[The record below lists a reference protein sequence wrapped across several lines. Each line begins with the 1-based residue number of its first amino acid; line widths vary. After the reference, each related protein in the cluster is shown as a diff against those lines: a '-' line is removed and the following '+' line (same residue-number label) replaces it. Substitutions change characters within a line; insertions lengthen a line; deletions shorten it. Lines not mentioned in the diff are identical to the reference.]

1 MSIEDKRVYLV
12 PSTNE
17 DNNAFVG
24 VRIRNES
31 IEFHYPESYD
41 LSGVDETLT
50 IKDLKAM
57 RRDMIDILHTI
68 SLAKT
73 RSFATQKTEN
83 GVSTTQ
89 NFAFMSYLWI
99 IRDYITNGIY
109 RNTEKIYR
117 NNAKGRVNWKKT
129 LATQPIISNGNIIYN
144 NLVVEVINDCDSILT
159 DAHRLCIYNS
169 IRKVGWLFGIN
180 EKAFYVP
187 SPTKNLLK
195 KYVNT
200 IKLELKKT
208 FDDTKKSRL
217 NHMLKVLS
225 GVDDSKQISEI
236 VYGVDKYHYV
246 YERMVDAIFSNIVD
260 ITKYNPN
267 ASWFIKEGNT
277 YEEKEASSL
286 RPDTVRIDDS
296 PKTYLYDTKTKT
308 AYVLDA
314 KFYRYG
320 STGKKDDLPETTSIQ
335 KQITYATH
343 IKNNL
348 SKEEKIEHIHNAF
361 VLPYNKNKNSFN
373 FNENLVYIGFSKA
386 NWVKDDTK
394 TLENIEQLI
403 SSLPLNSNQE
413 GLEALIKIVKDYA
426 KEQDDTNNG
435 VVHAFLIDTKHLV
448 TSWSQGNCKEDIERL
463 INDIETY
470 VENHNEWHLKCNK

>member
-1 MSIEDKRVYLV
+1 MSSEDKRVYLV

-24 VRIRNES
+24 VRITNGS

-41 LSGVDETLT
+41 LAGVDEQLT
-50 IKDLKAM
+50 VKDIKPF

-89 NFAFMSYLWI
+89 NFAFMSYLWM
-99 IRDYITNGIY
+99 IRDYIVNGIY

-117 NNAKGRVNWKKT
+117 TNAKGRVNWKRT
-129 LATQPIISNGNIIYN
+129 LATQPIISNGNVIYN
-144 NLVVEVINDCDSILT
+144 TLIVEVTNDCDSVIT

-169 IRKVGWLFGIN
+169 VCKVGWLFGIS

-187 SPTKNLLK
+187 TPTKNLLK
-195 KYVNT
+195 KYINT
-200 IKLELKKT
+200 IKVELKKT
-208 FDDTKKSRL
+208 FDDTKKNRL
-217 NHMLKVLS
+217 NHMLKVLT

-236 VYGVDKYHYV
+236 IYGVDKYHYI
-246 YERMVDAIFSNIVD
+246 YERMVDSIFSNIID

-267 ASWFIKEGNT
+267 ASWFIKKGAT
-277 YEEKEASSL
+277 YEKKEASSL
-286 RPDTVRIDDS
+286 RPDTIRIDPY
-296 PKTYLYDTKTKT
+296 PKTYLYDDKTKT

-320 STGKKDDLPETTSIQ
+320 TTGDPKDLPETTSIQ

-343 IKNNL
+343 IKTNL
-348 SKEEKIEHIHNAF
+348 KNEEEKIEWIRNAF
-361 VLPYNKNKNSFN
+361 VLPYNKNN
-373 FNENLVYIGFSKA
+373 NEFGFENNLEYIGFSKA
-386 NWVKDDTK
+386 NWV
-394 TLENIEQLI
+394 ENDSE
-403 SSLPLNSNQE
+403 S
-413 GLEALIKIVKDYA
+413 
-426 KEQDDTNNG
+426 
-435 VVHAFLIDTKHLV
+435 VVHAFLIDTKHLIS
-448 TSWSQGNCKEDIERL
+448 SWSQGNCKEDIAKL
-463 INDIETY
+463 IEDIEKYT
-470 VENHNEWHLKCNK
+470 EEHI